1 MTPGLAARRQHR
13 IAHVRVNLIFQ
24 ASLKMSVP
32 ARPEVGRLRG
42 KGDAKH
48 MYLSH
53 FELKQEPFS
62 SSPDPEF
69 LWMSAKHA
77 KAFEALKEGILDRD
91 GCVLL
96 TGDIG
101 TGKTVLINSLVQ
113 LDDVAAVFVTAND
126 PGLSRLDFCNILAS
140 EFGLNRGFER
150 REDFYASFTDFLLA
164 GFSAYRKV
172 LVIIDEAHRLNPDIL
187 HEAVALSNLKT
198 AGRKL
203 LKIFFVG
210 QLELNQVLMRAETR
224 DVSQNITAHYRLEP
238 LTEDETR
245 SYVDHRLKVAGR
257 HMPLFSADAV
267 KEIHAL
273 SRGYP
278 RLINIVGDHALV
290 YGYSFNLNAI
300 DGRVVRECSRDLSV
314 ALDLDDGS
322 PQDGQ
327 VSSTQETIEAPSP
340 QGTAPPQRSWRPF
353 LYMAAAVA
361 LAGLAF
367 YMIMR

>member
-1 MTPGLAARRQHR
+1 
-13 IAHVRVNLIFQ
+13 
-24 ASLKMSVP
+24 
-32 ARPEVGRLRG
+32 
-42 KGDAKH
+42 

-69 LWMSAKHA
+69 LWMGTKQAMTFKT
-77 KAFEALKEGILDRD
+77 LKEGILDRD

-101 TGKTVLINSLVQ
+101 TGKTILIKSLAQ
-113 LDDVAAVFVTAND
+113 LDHVAAVFVTAND
-126 PGLSRLDFCNILAS
+126 PSLNRLDFCNILAA
-140 EFGLNRGFER
+140 EFGLNRRFDR
-150 REDFYASFTDFLLA
+150 RQDFYASFADFLLA
-164 GFSAYRKV
+164 GYSAYRKV
-172 LVIIDEAHRLNPDIL
+172 LIIIDEAHQLNPDIL
-187 HEAVALSNLKT
+187 REAVSLSNLKT
-198 AGRKL
+198 AGRKP

-210 QLELNQVLMRAETR
+210 QPELSQMLSSAETR
-224 DVSQNITAHYRLEP
+224 DVLENITAHCRLEP

-257 HMPLFSADAV
+257 QRPLFSADAV
-267 KEIHAL
+267 KEIHTL

-290 YGYSFNLNAI
+290 YGYSFNLDAI

-314 ALDLDDGS
+314 ALDLDDGPS
-322 PQDGQ
+322 EAGLT
-327 VSSTQETIEAPSP
+327 SSTDGTSETPIP
-340 QGTAPPQRSWRPF
+340 QPTAPPRHSWRPF

-367 YMIMR
+367 LLIMR

>member
-1 MTPGLAARRQHR
+1 
-13 IAHVRVNLIFQ
+13 
-24 ASLKMSVP
+24 
-32 ARPEVGRLRG
+32 
-42 KGDAKH
+42 

-62 SSPDPEF
+62 SGPDPEF
-69 LWMSAKHA
+69 LWMSATHTM
-77 KAFEALKEGILDRD
+77 AFKTLKEGILDRD

-101 TGKTVLINSLVQ
+101 TGKTVLIKSLVQ
-113 LDDVAAVFVTAND
+113 LDDVAAVFLTAND
-126 PGLSRLDFCNILAS
+126 PGLNRLDFCNTLAA
-140 EFGLNRGFER
+140 EFGLNRRFER
-150 REDFYASFTDFLLA
+150 REDFYESFTDFLLA
-164 GFSAYRKV
+164 GFAAYRKV
-172 LVIIDEAHRLNPDIL
+172 LVIIDEAHRLNPDVL
-187 HEAVALSNLKT
+187 REAVALSNLET
-198 AGRKL
+198 AGRRL

-210 QLELNQVLMRAETR
+210 QLELNQMLMRAETR
-224 DVSQNITAHYRLEP
+224 DVAQNITAHYRLEP

-257 HMPLFSADAV
+257 HTPLFSADAV

-278 RLINIVGDHALV
+278 RLINIVSDHALV

-314 ALDLDDGS
+314 ALDLDDG
-322 PQDGQ
+322 PPADGH
-327 VSSTQETIEAPSP
+327 APSIEQTIDGVGP
-340 QGTAPPQRSWRPF
+340 QPTSPPRRSWRPF

-361 LAGLAF
+361 LAGWVF
-367 YMIMR
+367 YVFMR

>member
-1 MTPGLAARRQHR
+1 
-13 IAHVRVNLIFQ
+13 
-24 ASLKMSVP
+24 
-32 ARPEVGRLRG
+32 
-42 KGDAKH
+42 

-53 FELKQEPFS
+53 FELQQEPFG

-69 LWMSAKHA
+69 FWMCEKHA
-77 KAFEALKEGILDRD
+77 KALRTLKEGILDRD

-101 TGKTVLINSLVQ
+101 TGKTLLIKRLVQ
-113 LDDVAAVFVTAND
+113 LDNVAAFFVPVSD
-126 PGLSRLDFCNILAS
+126 PGLSRLDLCNLIAA
-140 EFGLNRGFER
+140 EFGLNRRFDR
-150 REDFYASFTDFLLA
+150 REDFYASFTQFLLA

-172 LVIIDEAHRLNPDIL
+172 LIIIDEAHRVNPDVL
-187 HEAVALSNLKT
+187 QETVALSKLEA

-203 LKIFFVG
+203 LKIFLVG
-210 QLELNQVLMRAETR
+210 QLDLNQMLMRPEN
-224 DVSQNITAHYRLEP
+224 QNVVQHITAHCRLEP

-245 SYVDHRLKVAGR
+245 SYVDHRLRVAGR
-257 HMPLFSADAV
+257 STPLFSADAV

-314 ALDLDDGS
+314 ALDLEDGS
-322 PQDGQ
+322 AADGQ
-327 VSSTQETIEAPSP
+327 AASIEEKAAAGGTQTAAPHR
-340 QGTAPPQRSWRPF
+340 RSWRP
-353 LYMAAAVA
+353 LIYMAAAVA
-361 LAGLAF
+361 VAGLAF
-367 YMIMR
+367 YVITR